1 MRSALLFY
9 RNGGFELWDWQFLS
23 NPAYLT
29 RPCMACGLET
39 SSRSSLLEAEVEVR
53 QETILRREL
62 EGMQG
67 KGEDLARAGRE
78 RAAMPE
84 VVEVVVVTVVEAV
97 VVELTREL
105 QETVEMQE
113 KSK

>member
-1 MRSALLFY
+1 M
-9 RNGGFELWDWQFLS
+9 
-23 NPAYLT
+23 T
-29 RPCMACGLET
+29 RPCTACRLVT
-39 SSRSSLLEAEVEVR
+39 SSRLSLSAAEVEVR

-67 KGEDLARAGRE
+67 KGEDLVQAGRE
-78 RAAMPE
+78 RAALPE